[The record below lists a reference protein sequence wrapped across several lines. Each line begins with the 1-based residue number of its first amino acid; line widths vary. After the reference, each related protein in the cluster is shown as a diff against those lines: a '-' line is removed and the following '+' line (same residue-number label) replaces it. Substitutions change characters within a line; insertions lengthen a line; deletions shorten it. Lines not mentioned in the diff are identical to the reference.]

1 MGGDEI
7 EARRAA
13 DADRMQRS
21 GARDASSVAAA
32 ILLLA
37 RVAWAETTFI
47 AGASRGVGLELARA
61 FATGGNSVVHA
72 TTRSRTAGELGT
84 IRGVHVHSLDVTN
97 ATQIA
102 GIARGLNSGGD
113 AIDLLLHN
121 AGINNGSLERQM
133 EVNAIAPFR
142 LVDALMPALMR
153 SQHKRVCI
161 ITSDRGQH
169 YYVRRFQARFNGKR
183 GAKRCRDVPY
193 CSYAVSK
200 GAAHETFRRLEPTWR
215 ARGITA
221 VVLHP
226 GGMATDMNGGLA
238 RCLAGMRKAKARG
251 KKGGGGTCVSA
262 AMRAPEIRSVCSSLT
277 PADAGKFL
285 NWRREEMK
293 W

>member
-1 MGGDEI
+1 MPEVLP
-7 EARRAA
+7 AL
-13 DADRMQRS
+13 
-21 GARDASSVAAA
+21 SSA
-32 ILLLA
+32 
-37 RVAWAETTFI
+37 
-47 AGASRGVGLELARA
+47 
-61 FATGGNSVVHA
+61 H
-72 TTRSRTAGELGT
+72 
-84 IRGVHVHSLDVTN
+84 
-97 ATQIA
+97 
-102 GIARGLNSGGD
+102 GGD

-215 ARGITA
+215 ARGITR
-221 VVLHP
+221 
-226 GGMATDMNGGLA
+226 NGGRGVARARLA
-238 RCLAGMRKAKARG
+238 
-251 KKGGGGTCVSA
+251 A
-262 AMRAPEIRSVCSSLT
+262 ATRPE
-277 PADAGKFL
+277 P
-285 NWRREEMK
+285 NWR
-293 W
+293 